1 MNFRFGLLRTKVILC
16 LSIFLLAIILS
27 LNFNTT
33 NSQAKYEAALNPVS
47 KEIIKGWQYYWG
59 DIPLDSEEQILS
71 TQNEIN
77 VLDWK
82 DFSFPKKLNNTHR
95 GNRLWLRV
103 SLPEG
108 KWKLPYLYLR
118 GIPNILNTYL
128 NNQPIYQ
135 QLSLNSK
142 GQANYQ
148 NYQLPIVPLKADFP
162 GKTLLFRVYVNNSTV
177 YLGLFERVA
186 IGSQT
191 ALIKR
196 LLHQVI
202 ESVLAVFLI
211 LIGFIVTIISFK
223 RQEKKAYLYFGLLA
237 ILISLYTL
245 ARSETIVFVF
255 KNLWKLNYLE
265 SAALYLIPVSTCLLF
280 EELFGSGYKS
290 MIRRLWQVNLL
301 YAIFSL
307 LLIATNVISRND
319 TIYFAQ
325 FLLLLS
331 AATILISAIKV
342 SLQGDNNA
350 KLFMSGFITLTLCSI
365 NDILVYQ
372 LGTNYFWHQK
382 LYLWGTFIF
391 MTILGFILERRFYE
405 TRRLLQVYTKE
416 LESKNTILKKL
427 DQLKDE
433 FLANTSHEL
442 KTPLNGIIGIAES
455 LIDGA
460 TGQLSKQT
468 IFNLSLIASSGR
480 RLNHLVNDLLDFSQL
495 KHKEIELNIKPVGL
509 REVTDIVLMLSQ
521 PLVKNKPLELI
532 NNIEQSLP
540 PIDADE
546 NRLQQILY
554 NLVGNAIKFTES
566 GIIQVS
572 ARVVDQE
579 IEVSVSDTGI
589 GIPADK
595 LEQIFESFEQANGSI
610 SREYGG
616 TGLGLA
622 ITKQLVQLHGGNIRA
637 ESKVGNGARLSF
649 TLPLS
654 KGRLEMKQADKIST
668 VKDSRVISITLDEI
682 LADGSSLPVNQG
694 SFKILIVDDEPINLQ
709 VLVNLLSLQNY
720 SLTQASNGM
729 EALDIIN
736 NGFKPDLILL
746 DVMMPKMTGY
756 ELCKK
761 IREQFLPNDLPVV
774 LLTAKNQ
781 VSDLVEGFGAG
792 ANDYLT
798 KPISK
803 NELLARIKTHIRLAK
818 INAAYGRFVPHEF
831 LRFLERESIVDVQ
844 LGDQVQKEMSVLFAD
859 IRSFTSLSEQMSP
872 KENFDFLNACL
883 SQISPVIRN
892 HNGFIDKYIGD
903 AIMALFPQTPDDAVQ
918 AAIDMQK
925 QVTLY
930 NSYLQESGGQP
941 IAIGIGLHTGTLML
955 GTVGESERMETTVI
969 ADAVNLA
976 SRLEG
981 LTKTYGVD
989 ILISEQT
996 QKRLNNQLKEN
1007 CRFLGRVK
1015 VKGKTQAVDIFEVYD
1030 GNSQQLMALKGQT
1043 RAVFEQGVNL
1053 YVEEKFSQAEQVFK
1067 QVLQENKQDRVTQL
1081 YIERCQQA
1089 QILHSKLNTFT
1100 TKIG

>member
-1 MNFRFGLLRTKVILC
+1 MSFVFGLTRTKIILC
-16 LSIFLLAIILS
+16 LGIFLLAIILS

-33 NSQAKYEAALNPVS
+33 NSQAQYQGNKNPPP
-47 KEIIKGWQYYWG
+47 KEIIEGWQYHWG
-59 DIPLDSEEQILS
+59 EIPLDSEENLLLN
-71 TQNEIN
+71 QNEISK
-77 VLDWK
+77 LDWHS
-82 DFSFPKKLNNTHR
+82 FSFPKKLNNKHR
-95 GNRLWLRV
+95 KKILWLRV
-103 SLPEG
+103 SLPRG
-108 KWKLPYLYLR
+108 NWKFPYLYLQ

-128 NNQPIYQ
+128 DTQPIYQ
-135 QLSLNSK
+135 QLSLNSTGK
-142 GQANYQ
+142 ADYQ
-148 NYQLPIVPLKADFP
+148 DYQLPIVPLKADFP

-177 YLGLFERVA
+177 YLGLFERVTL
-186 IGSQT
+186 GYQT

-196 LLHQVI
+196 LLNQVI
-202 ESVLAVFLI
+202 EAVLAALFI
-211 LIGFIVTIISFK
+211 LIGFILTVISFK
-223 RQEKKAYLYFGLLA
+223 RQEKKAYLYFGLFATLV
-237 ILISLYTL
+237 SLYTL
-245 ARSETIVFVF
+245 SRSETIAFIF

-265 SAALYLIPVSTCLLF
+265 STALYLIPVSACLLF
-280 EELFGSGYKS
+280 EELFGSGYKL

-301 YAIFSL
+301 YAILSL
-307 LLIATNVISRND
+307 LSIATNIVSRND
-319 TIYFAQ
+319 TIHFAQ
-325 FLLLLS
+325 FLFLLS
-331 AATILISAIKV
+331 AVTILFTAIKV
-342 SLQGDNNA
+342 SLQGDSDA

-365 NDILVYQ
+365 NDILVYR
-372 LGTNYFWHQK
+372 LGANYFWHQK

-391 MTILGFILERRFYE
+391 MLILGFILEHRFYE
-405 TRRLLQVYTKE
+405 ARRMLQVYTKE
-416 LESKNTILKKL
+416 LELKNTTLKRL

-509 REVTDIVLMLSQ
+509 RELTDIVLMLSQ
-521 PLVKNKPLELI
+521 PLAKNKPLELI
-532 NNIEQSLP
+532 NHIEPSLP

-566 GIIQVS
+566 GIVEVS
-572 ARVVDQE
+572 ATIIGQE
-579 IEVSVSDTGI
+579 IEVSVTDTGI

-595 LEQIFESFEQANGSI
+595 LEKIFESFEQANGSI

-637 ESKVGNGARLSF
+637 ESQVGNGARLSF

-654 KGRLEMKQADKIST
+654 KGKVEMKQADKIST
-668 VKDSRVISITLDEI
+668 VKDSRVISIRLDDI
-682 LADGSSLPVNQG
+682 LADSQSPTPTQG

-709 VLVNLLSLQNY
+709 VLVNLLSLHNY

-729 EALDIIN
+729 EALDIIR

-792 ANDYLT
+792 ANDYLA

-859 IRSFTSLSEQMSP
+859 IRSFTTLSEKMSP

-925 QVTLY
+925 QVMLY

-996 QKRLNNQLKEN
+996 QKRLNPQLKEN

-1015 VKGKTQAVDIFEVYD
+1015 VKGKTQAVEIFEIYD
-1030 GNSQQLMALKGQT
+1030 GNSQQMMELKGQT
-1043 RAVFEQGVNL
+1043 RADFEQGVNL
-1053 YVEEKFSQAEQVFK
+1053 YLEEKFLQSEQIFQ
-1067 QVLQENKQDRVTQL
+1067 QVLQKNKQDRVAQI
-1081 YIERCQQA
+1081 YIDRCKQA
-1089 QILHSKLNTFT
+1089 QIFHSELNTFT
-1100 TKIG
+1100 TKT

>member
-1 MNFRFGLLRTKVILC
+1 MNFMFGLTRVKIILC
-16 LSIFLLAIILS
+16 LSIFLLAIIFS
-27 LNFNTT
+27 LNFST
-33 NSQAKYEAALNPVS
+33 NHSQSQEATVNSPP
-47 KEIIKGWQYYWG
+47 KEIIKGWQYHWG
-59 DIPLDSEEQILS
+59 DIPLDSKGRINLAAK
-71 TQNEIN
+71 EIS
-77 VLDWK
+77 VLDWHS
-82 DFSFPKKLNNTHR
+82 FSFPKKLNNIQ
-95 GNRLWLRV
+95 GKQILWLRV
-103 SLPEG
+103 SLPKSE
-108 KWKLPYLYLR
+108 WKSPYLYLQ

-128 NNQPIYQ
+128 DNQPIYQ
-135 QLSLNSK
+135 QLALNSTGK
-142 GQANYQ
+142 ANYQ
-148 NYQLPIVPLKADFP
+148 DYQLPIVPLEADFP
-162 GKTLLFRVYVNNSTV
+162 GKTLLFRIYVNNSTV

-186 IGSQT
+186 IGTQT

-196 LLHQVI
+196 LLTQII
-202 ESVLAVFLI
+202 EAILAVFLI
-211 LIGFIVTIISFK
+211 LISFIVTIIAFK

-237 ILISLYTL
+237 TLISLYTL
-245 ARSETIVFVF
+245 SRSDTIVFVF
-255 KNLWKLNYLE
+255 KNLWELNYLE
-265 SAALYLIPVSTCLLF
+265 TTSLYLIPVSTCLLF
-280 EELFGSGYKS
+280 EELFGSGYKFV
-290 MIRRLWQVNLL
+290 IRRLWQVNLF
-301 YAIFSL
+301 YTFISL

-319 TIYFAQ
+319 TIHFAQ
-325 FLLLLS
+325 FLFLLS
-331 AATILISAIKV
+331 AANILLAAVKI
-342 SLQGDNNA
+342 SLQGDSDA
-350 KLFMSGFITLTLCSI
+350 KLFMSGFIIITLCSV
-365 NDILVYQ
+365 NDILIYR
-372 LGTNYFWHQK
+372 LGAHYFWHQK

-391 MTILGFILERRFYE
+391 LMILGFILERRFYE
-405 TRRLLQVYTKE
+405 ARRMLQVYTKE
-416 LESKNTILKKL
+416 LELKNIRLNEL
-427 DQLKDE
+427 NQLKDE
-433 FLANTSHEL
+433 FIANTSHEL

-468 IFNLSLIASSGR
+468 IFNLSLVASSGR
-480 RLNHLVNDLLDFSQL
+480 RLSHLVNDLLDFSQL
-495 KHKEIELNIKPVGL
+495 KHKEIELNIKAVGL

-521 PLVKNKPLELI
+521 PLAKNKSLALV
-532 NNIEQSLP
+532 NNIDPNLP

-566 GIIQVS
+566 GTVEVS
-572 ARVVDQE
+572 ATVIDQE
-579 IEVSVSDTGI
+579 IEVSVSDTGM
-589 GIPADK
+589 GIPVNK

-616 TGLGLA
+616 TGLGLT

-637 ESKVGNGARLSF
+637 ESQVENGARLSF

-654 KGRLEMKQADKIST
+654 RGKVEIKQTDQIST
-668 VKDSRVISITLDEI
+668 VKDSRVISISLDDI
-682 LADGSSLPVNQG
+682 LADCELPIPTQG
-694 SFKILIVDDEPINLQ
+694 AFKILIVDDEPINLQ

-729 EALDIIN
+729 EALGIIRD
-736 NGFKPDLILL
+736 GFKPDLILL

-831 LRFLERESIVDVQ
+831 LRFLERESIVDVK

-859 IRSFTSLSEQMSP
+859 IRSFTSLSEKMSP

-925 QVTLY
+925 QVMLY
-930 NSYLQESGGQP
+930 NSYLQKSGGQP

-996 QKRLNNQLKEN
+996 QKRLNPQLQEN

-1015 VKGKTQAVDIFEVYD
+1015 VKGKSQAVDIFEVYD
-1030 GNSQQLMALKGQT
+1030 SNIQQIIDLKRQT
-1043 RAVFEQGVNL
+1043 RADFEQGVNFF
-1053 YVEEKFSQAEQVFK
+1053 VEEDFAQAEQIFQ
-1067 QVLQENKQDRVTQL
+1067 QVLQRNKQDRVAQL
-1081 YIERCQQA
+1081 YIERCKQG
-1089 QILHSKLNTFT
+1089 QIFNSELNVI
-1100 TKIG
+1100 TKT

>member
-1 MNFRFGLLRTKVILC
+1 MNFIYGLPRAKIILC
-16 LSIFLLAIILS
+16 LGIFLLSLILS
-27 LNFNTT
+27 LSLNIT
-33 NSQAKYEAALNPVS
+33 NIQAQEQENINPPP
-47 KEIIKGWQYYWG
+47 KEIIKGWQYHWG
-59 DIPLDSEEQILS
+59 DIPLDSEEHLLL
-71 TQNEIN
+71 TPKEIS
-77 VLDWK
+77 VIDWHS
-82 DFSFPKKLNNTHR
+82 FEFPKKLNNKHR
-95 GNRLWLRV
+95 KRILWLRV

-108 KWKLPYLYLR
+108 KWKLPYLYLQ
-118 GIPNILNTYL
+118 GVPNILNTYL
-128 NNQPIYQ
+128 DYQPIYQ
-135 QLSLNSK
+135 HLTIDSSGK
-142 GQANYQ
+142 ANYKD
-148 NYQLPIVPLKADFP
+148 YQLPIIPLKKNFYK
-162 GKTLLFRVYVNNSTV
+162 KTLLFRVYISNSTV

-191 ALIKR
+191 ALIKK

-202 ESVLAVFLI
+202 EAVLAVFFI
-211 LIGFIVTIISFK
+211 LIGFIGTIISFK
-223 RQEKKAYLYFGLLA
+223 RQEKRAYLYFGLLA

-245 ARSETIVFVF
+245 SRSDTIVFVF
-255 KNLWKLNYLE
+255 KNLWKLNFVE
-265 SAALYLIPVSTCLLF
+265 STALYLIPVSACLLF
-280 EELFGSGYKS
+280 EELFGSGYKLI
-290 MIRRLWQVNLL
+290 IRRLWQVNLF
-301 YAIFSL
+301 YAVISL
-307 LLIATNVISRND
+307 LLIATNVVSRND
-319 TIYFAQ
+319 TIHIAQ
-325 FLLLLS
+325 FLFLLS
-331 AATILISAIKV
+331 AATILITAVKV
-342 SLQGDNNA
+342 SLQGDIDA
-350 KLFMSGFITLTLCSI
+350 KLFMSGFIILTLCSI
-365 NDILVYQ
+365 NDVLVYR

-382 LYLWGTFIF
+382 IYLWGTFIF
-391 MTILGFILERRFYE
+391 MMILGFILERRFYE
-405 TRRLLQVYTKE
+405 ARRMLQVYTKE
-416 LESKNTILKKL
+416 LELKNTALKKL

-468 IFNLSLIASSGR
+468 ISNLSLIASSGR

-495 KHKEIELNIKPVGL
+495 KHKEIELNIQPVGL

-521 PLVKNKPLELI
+521 PLAKNKPLELI
-532 NNIEQSLP
+532 NNIDPNLP

-566 GIIQVS
+566 GTIEVS
-572 ARVVDQE
+572 ATVINQE
-579 IEVSVSDTGI
+579 IEVTVADTGI

-637 ESKVGNGARLSF
+637 ESQVGNGARLSF

-654 KGRLEMKQADKIST
+654 KGKKESIKTDKVTTI
-668 VKDSRVISITLDEI
+668 KDSRVISISLDDI
-682 LADGSSLPVNQG
+682 LADSESPTPTQG
-694 SFKILIVDDEPINLQ
+694 AFKILIVDDEPINLQ

-729 EALDIIN
+729 EALAIIR

-859 IRSFTSLSEQMSP
+859 IRSFTSLSEKMSP

-903 AIMALFPQTPDDAVQ
+903 AIMALFPQNPDDAVQ

-925 QVTLY
+925 QVMLY
-930 NSYLQESGGQP
+930 NSYLQKAGGEP

-996 QKRLNNQLKEN
+996 QKRLNDQLKEN

-1030 GNSQQLMALKGQT
+1030 SNPQQLIDLKSET
-1043 RAVFEQGVNL
+1043 RADFEQGVNL
-1053 YVEEKFSQAEQVFK
+1053 FVEEQFLQAEQIFQ
-1067 QVLQENKQDRVTQL
+1067 QVLQINKQDKVTQL
-1081 YIERCQQA
+1081 YIERCRQA
-1089 QILHSKLNTFT
+1089 QIFHSELDAFT
-1100 TKIG
+1100 TKT